1 MEKSVIERIKM
12 KIQSKPRLQQ
22 GAVSG
27 SYSAPF
33 CKACKY
39 WTIID
44 VLGGEY
50 CTLIK
55 ECVASP
61 RPEYKHKDCPL

>member
-1 MEKSVIERIKM
+1 M
-12 KIQSKPRLQQ
+12 KNDDLKQEGQCAIHD
-22 GAVSG
+22 VSG

-39 WTIID
+39 WTVID
-44 VLGGEY
+44 VLGDY
-50 CTLIK
+50 CTKIK

-61 RPEYKHKDCPL
+61 RPKYKHKDCPL